1 MKKIIMLVVAMIAT
15 VSANAQQDAG
25 TWSLTP
31 KVALNLSNLAG
42 DIENNSMKVGLA
54 AGADVMYQVTD
65 IIGLSAGLMY
75 SMQGCEGDGDDK
87 LNYDFINIPL
97 VAHFYVAPNLAL
109 NVGLQPAIIASA
121 KYKYNKTEVDVKDN
135 LQSIALDVPLGI
147 SYEISDFVIDA
158 RYNLGLAKVNKHNG
172 SIRNSVF
179 QLSVGYKIPF

>member
-1 MKKIIMLVVAMIAT
+1 M
-15 VSANAQQDAG
+15 
-25 TWSLTP
+25 
-31 KVALNLSNLAG
+31 
-42 DIENNSMKVGLA
+42 
-54 AGADVMYQVTD
+54 
-65 IIGLSAGLMY
+65 
-75 SMQGCEGDGDDK
+75 
-87 LNYDFINIPL
+87 
-97 VAHFYVAPNLAL
+97 AHFYVAPNLAL